1 MAICRAE
8 AVGVKVAIIAESFL
22 PHVNGVTNSI
32 LRTLEHLALRG
43 HEAVVIAPA
52 GSLANEFSG
61 KAVPKRY
68 RGFRVITV
76 PSIPL
81 PKYPDVRLST
91 ASWHRLRRIL
101 RREQVELVHLA
112 SPFLLG
118 WSALRAAGELG
129 LPTVAIYQTEV
140 PTYAARYKF
149 PWLADRLWEHVRAV
163 HSAADLTLAPSSF
176 SMAQLDSLGIRNL
189 ELFRRGVDTAL
200 FSPGRRNEAF
210 RKTVAPSGERLIG
223 YVGRLSADKQ
233 VEDLRALSEL
243 PGARLVV
250 VGSGPQS
257 LELRALMPKAHFT
270 GFLSGIRLAEIMA
283 SLDVF
288 VHPGESETFCQTIQE
303 AMASRV
309 PVVAVGRGGPMDLVD
324 SSRTGWL
331 YEPGQLDE
339 LAYRV
344 SDLVFDDGKREAFAA
359 AALGSVQG
367 RSWQKIGDEL
377 LEHYKSVL
385 RRQGSAT
392 GPALVGSRRLDKG
405 RG

>member
-1 MAICRAE
+1 MYKVE

-22 PHVNGVTNSI
+22 PHINGVTNSI
-32 LRTLEHLALRG
+32 LRTLDHLALRG

-52 GSLANEFSG
+52 GSLANEFTG

-68 RGFRVITV
+68 RGFHVITV
-76 PSIPL
+76 PSVPL
-81 PKYPDVRLST
+81 PKYPEVRLST
-91 ASWHRLRRIL
+91 ASSQKLRRIL
-101 RREQVELVHLA
+101 LREQVDLVHLA

-129 LPTVAIYQTEV
+129 LPTVAVYQTEV

-149 PWLADRLWEHVRAV
+149 PWLADRLWEHVRAI
-163 HSAADLTLAPSSF
+163 HTAADLTLAPSSF
-176 SMAQLDSLGIRNL
+176 SMAQLDRLGINNL
-189 ELFRRGVDTAL
+189 KLLRRGVDTAL
-200 FSPGRRNEAF
+200 FSPCRRSEAF
-210 RKTVAPSGERLIG
+210 RRAVAPSGERLIG

-233 VEDLRALSEL
+233 VGDLRALSEL

-250 VGSGPQS
+250 VGSGPMER
-257 LELRALMPKAHFT
+257 ELRTLMPKAHFT
-270 GFLSGIRLAEIMA
+270 GFLSGSRLAEIMA

-309 PVVAVGRGGPMDLVD
+309 PVVAVGRGGPLDLVD

-331 YEPGQLDE
+331 YEPGQLDD

-344 SDLVFDDGKREAFAA
+344 NDLVFDGGKREAFAA
-359 AALGSVQG
+359 AAMDSVQG
-367 RSWQKIGDEL
+367 KTWEKIGDEL
-377 LEHYKSVL
+377 LEHYRSV
-385 RRQGSAT
+385 
-392 GPALVGSRRLDKG
+392 RLH
-405 RG
+405 RAAHRARF

>member
-1 MAICRAE
+1 MLFMPPASPVHITAMYKVE

-22 PHVNGVTNSI
+22 PHINGVTNSI
-32 LRTLEHLALRG
+32 LRTLDHLALRG

-52 GSLANEFSG
+52 GSLANEFTG

-76 PSIPL
+76 PSVPL
-81 PKYPDVRLST
+81 PKYPEVRLST
-91 ASWHRLRRIL
+91 ASSQKLRRIL
-101 RREQVELVHLA
+101 LREQVDLVHLA

-129 LPTVAIYQTEV
+129 LPTVAVYQTEV

-149 PWLADRLWEHVRAV
+149 PWLADRLWEHVRAI
-163 HSAADLTLAPSSF
+163 HTAADLTLAPSSF
-176 SMAQLDSLGIRNL
+176 SMAQLDGLGINNL
-189 ELFRRGVDTAL
+189 KLLRRGVDTAL
-200 FSPGRRNEAF
+200 FSPCRRSEAF
-210 RKTVAPSGERLIG
+210 RRAVAPSGERLIG

-233 VEDLRALSEL
+233 VGDLRALSEL

-250 VGSGPQS
+250 VGSGPMER
-257 LELRALMPKAHFT
+257 ELRTLMPKAHFT
-270 GFLSGIRLAEIMA
+270 GFLSGSRLAEIMA

-309 PVVAVGRGGPMDLVD
+309 PVVAVGRGGPLDLVD

-331 YEPGQLDE
+331 YEPGQLDD

-344 SDLVFDDGKREAFAA
+344 NDLVFDGGKREAFAA
-359 AALGSVQG
+359 AAMDSVQG
-367 RSWQKIGDEL
+367 KTWEKIGDEL
-377 LEHYKSVL
+377 LEHYRSV
-385 RRQGSAT
+385 
-392 GPALVGSRRLDKG
+392 RLH
-405 RG
+405 RAAHRARF

>member
-1 MAICRAE
+1 MLFMPPASPVHITAMYKVE

-22 PHVNGVTNSI
+22 PHINGVTNSI
-32 LRTLEHLALRG
+32 LRTLDHLALRG

-52 GSLANEFSG
+52 GSLANEFTG

-76 PSIPL
+76 SSVPL
-81 PKYPDVRLST
+81 PKYPEVRLST
-91 ASWHRLRRIL
+91 ASSQKLRRIL
-101 RREQVELVHLA
+101 LREQVDLVHLA

-129 LPTVAIYQTEV
+129 LPTVAVYQTEV

-149 PWLADRLWEHVRAV
+149 PWLADRLWEHVRAI
-163 HSAADLTLAPSSF
+163 HTAADLTLAPSSF
-176 SMAQLDSLGIRNL
+176 SMAQLDRLGINNL
-189 ELFRRGVDTAL
+189 KLLRRGVDTAL
-200 FSPGRRNEAF
+200 FSPCRRSEAF
-210 RKTVAPSGERLIG
+210 RRAVAPSGERLIG

-233 VEDLRALSEL
+233 VGDLRALSEL

-250 VGSGPQS
+250 VGSGPMER
-257 LELRALMPKAHFT
+257 ELRTLMPKAHFT
-270 GFLSGIRLAEIMA
+270 GFLSGSRLAEIMA

-309 PVVAVGRGGPMDLVD
+309 PVVAVGRGGPLDLVD

-331 YEPGQLDE
+331 YEPGQLDD

-344 SDLVFDDGKREAFAA
+344 NDLVFDGGKREAFAA
-359 AALGSVQG
+359 AAMDSVQG
-367 RSWQKIGDEL
+367 KTWEKIGDEL
-377 LEHYKSVL
+377 LEHYRSV
-385 RRQGSAT
+385 
-392 GPALVGSRRLDKG
+392 RLH
-405 RG
+405 RAAHRARF

>member
-1 MAICRAE
+1 MLFMPPASPVHITAMYKVE

-22 PHVNGVTNSI
+22 PHINGVTNSI
-32 LRTLEHLALRG
+32 LRTLDHLALRG

-52 GSLANEFSG
+52 GSLANEFTG

-76 PSIPL
+76 PSVPL
-81 PKYPDVRLST
+81 PKYPEVRLST
-91 ASWHRLRRIL
+91 ASSQKLRRIL
-101 RREQVELVHLA
+101 LREQVDLVHLA

-129 LPTVAIYQTEV
+129 LPTVAVYQTEV

-149 PWLADRLWEHVRAV
+149 PWLADRLWEHVRAI
-163 HSAADLTLAPSSF
+163 HTAADLTLAPSSF
-176 SMAQLDSLGIRNL
+176 SMAQLDRLGINNL
-189 ELFRRGVDTAL
+189 KLLRRGVDTAL
-200 FSPGRRNEAF
+200 FSPCRRSEAF
-210 RKTVAPSGERLIG
+210 RRAVAPSGERLIG

-233 VEDLRALSEL
+233 VGDLRALSEL

-250 VGSGPQS
+250 VGSGPMER
-257 LELRALMPKAHFT
+257 ELRTLMPKAHFT
-270 GFLSGIRLAEIMA
+270 GFLSGSRLAEIMA

-309 PVVAVGRGGPMDLVD
+309 PVVAVGRGGPLDLVD

-331 YEPGQLDE
+331 YEPGQLDD

-344 SDLVFDDGKREAFAA
+344 NDLVFDGGKREAFAA
-359 AALGSVQG
+359 AAMDSVQG
-367 RSWQKIGDEL
+367 KTWEKIGDEL
-377 LEHYKSVL
+377 LEHYRSV
-385 RRQGSAT
+385 
-392 GPALVGSRRLDKG
+392 RLH
-405 RG
+405 RAAHRARF

>member
-1 MAICRAE
+1 MYKVE

-22 PHVNGVTNSI
+22 PHINGVTNSI
-32 LRTLEHLALRG
+32 LRTLDHLALRG

-52 GSLANEFSG
+52 GSLANEFTG

-76 PSIPL
+76 PSVPL
-81 PKYPDVRLST
+81 PKYPEVRLST
-91 ASWHRLRRIL
+91 ASSQKLRRIL
-101 RREQVELVHLA
+101 LREQVDLVHLA

-129 LPTVAIYQTEV
+129 LPTVAVYQTEV

-149 PWLADRLWEHVRAV
+149 PWLADRLWEHVRAI
-163 HSAADLTLAPSSF
+163 HTAADLTLAPSSF
-176 SMAQLDSLGIRNL
+176 SMAQLDRLGINNL
-189 ELFRRGVDTAL
+189 KLLRRGVDTAL
-200 FSPGRRNEAF
+200 FSPCRRSEAF
-210 RKTVAPSGERLIG
+210 RRAVAPSGERLIG

-233 VEDLRALSEL
+233 VGDLRALSEL

-250 VGSGPQS
+250 VGSGPMER
-257 LELRALMPKAHFT
+257 ELRTLMPKAHFT
-270 GFLSGIRLAEIMA
+270 GLLSGSRLAEIMA

-309 PVVAVGRGGPMDLVD
+309 PVVAVGRGGPLDLVD

-331 YEPGQLDE
+331 YEPGQLDD

-344 SDLVFDDGKREAFAA
+344 NDLVFDGGKREAFAA
-359 AALGSVQG
+359 AAMDSVQG
-367 RSWQKIGDEL
+367 KTWEKIGDEL
-377 LEHYKSVL
+377 LEHYRSV
-385 RRQGSAT
+385 
-392 GPALVGSRRLDKG
+392 RLN
-405 RG
+405 RAAHRARF

>member
-1 MAICRAE
+1 MYKVE

-22 PHVNGVTNSI
+22 PHINGVTNSI
-32 LRTLEHLALRG
+32 LRTLDHLALRG

-52 GSLANEFSG
+52 GSLANEFTG

-76 PSIPL
+76 PSVPL
-81 PKYPDVRLST
+81 PKYPEVRLST
-91 ASWHRLRRIL
+91 ASSQKLRRIL
-101 RREQVELVHLA
+101 LREQVDLVHLA

-129 LPTVAIYQTEV
+129 LPTVAVYQTEV

-149 PWLADRLWEHVRAV
+149 PWLADRLWEHVRAI
-163 HSAADLTLAPSSF
+163 HTAADLTLAPSSF
-176 SMAQLDSLGIRNL
+176 SMAQLDRLGINNL
-189 ELFRRGVDTAL
+189 KLLRRGVDTAL
-200 FSPGRRNEAF
+200 FSPCRRSEAF
-210 RKTVAPSGERLIG
+210 RRAVAPSGERLIG

-233 VEDLRALSEL
+233 VGDLRALSEL
-243 PGARLVV
+243 SGARLVV
-250 VGSGPQS
+250 VGSGPMER
-257 LELRALMPKAHFT
+257 ELRTLMPKAHFT
-270 GFLSGIRLAEIMA
+270 GFLSGSRLAEIMA

-309 PVVAVGRGGPMDLVD
+309 PVVAVGRGGPLDLVD

-331 YEPGQLDE
+331 YEPGQLDD

-344 SDLVFDDGKREAFAA
+344 NDLVFDGGKREAFAA
-359 AALGSVQG
+359 AAMDSVQG
-367 RSWQKIGDEL
+367 KTWEKIGDEL
-377 LEHYKSVL
+377 LEHYGSV
-385 RRQGSAT
+385 
-392 GPALVGSRRLDKG
+392 RLH
-405 RG
+405 RAAHRARF

>member
-1 MAICRAE
+1 MLFMPPASPVHITAMYKVE

-22 PHVNGVTNSI
+22 PHINGVTNSI
-32 LRTLEHLALRG
+32 LRTLDHLALRG

-52 GSLANEFSG
+52 GSLANEFTG
-61 KAVPKRY
+61 KAVPKRC

-76 PSIPL
+76 PSVPL
-81 PKYPDVRLST
+81 PKYPEVRLST
-91 ASWHRLRRIL
+91 ASSQKLRRIL
-101 RREQVELVHLA
+101 LREQVDLVHLA

-129 LPTVAIYQTEV
+129 LPTVAVYQTEV

-149 PWLADRLWEHVRAV
+149 PWLADRLWEHVRAI
-163 HSAADLTLAPSSF
+163 HTAADLTLAPSSF
-176 SMAQLDSLGIRNL
+176 SMAQLDGLGINNL
-189 ELFRRGVDTAL
+189 KLLRRGVDTAL
-200 FSPGRRNEAF
+200 FSPCRRSEAF
-210 RKTVAPSGERLIG
+210 RRAVAPSGERLIG

-233 VEDLRALSEL
+233 VGDLRALSEL

-250 VGSGPQS
+250 VGSGPMER
-257 LELRALMPKAHFT
+257 ELRTLMPKAHFT
-270 GFLSGIRLAEIMA
+270 GFLSGSRLAEIMA

-309 PVVAVGRGGPMDLVD
+309 PVVAVGRGGPLDLVD

-331 YEPGQLDE
+331 YEPGQLDD

-344 SDLVFDDGKREAFAA
+344 NDLVFDGGKREAFAA
-359 AALGSVQG
+359 AAMDSVQG
-367 RSWQKIGDEL
+367 KTWEKIGDEL
-377 LEHYKSVL
+377 LEHYRSV
-385 RRQGSAT
+385 
-392 GPALVGSRRLDKG
+392 RLH
-405 RG
+405 RAAHRARF